1 MADVEIDGR
10 RGGNSSCRRSGGMT
24 QGVDVRRQELLERIK
39 MRQANINTYVREIG
53 RRRELM
59 AKISIVSSTIA
70 ALLAVGPTVGDGFTQ
85 AVQRGL
91 GWASDSSVY
100 RLLCLPI
107 VAINV
112 VAAVF
117 TKLNSSSDPTE
128 RISIAE
134 ACNAALE
141 KLYADVEYGKMAVKY
156 AGGEYGQIVARALF
170 VPEDVTNDAD
180 ATKRISAGVIIPGI
194 AIVFGCI
201 VLLTTVI
208 GLGRGAAATDEPQ
221 VSPQVGLSTHQ
232 VKGGEIYFATVSGFS
247 PSEDVKLTWS
257 GPTNGL
263 MGVLHADSRGSASL
277 GPIHEADPPGTYAIT
292 AIGLTSGQM
301 TSTKLVVQPSN

>member
-1 MADVEIDGR
+1 
-10 RGGNSSCRRSGGMT
+10 MT

-39 MRQANINTYVREIG
+39 TRQVNINAYVRKLG

-59 AKISIVSSTIA
+59 AKISIVSSTTA
-70 ALLAVGPTVGDGFTQ
+70 AVLAVGPTVGGEGFTQ
-85 AVQRGL
+85 TVQRGL

-117 TKLNSSSDPTE
+117 TKLNNSSDPTE

-170 VPEDVTNDAD
+170 VPEDATNDVD
-180 ATKRISAGVIIPGI
+180 SKKRISAGVAIPGI

-208 GLGRGAAATDEPQ
+208 GLGRGAAATEPQ
-221 VSPQVGLSTHQ
+221 VSPQVALSAHQ
-232 VKGGEIYFATVSGFS
+232 VKDGDTYFATISGFS
-247 PSEDVKLTWS
+247 PSEDVKLSWS
-257 GPTNGL
+257 GPTSGL
-263 MGVLHADSRGSASL
+263 MGVLRADSRGTASL
-277 GPIHEADPPGTYAIT
+277 GPIHETDPSGTYAIT

-301 TSTKLVVQPSN
+301 TSTKLVVQRRN

>member
-1 MADVEIDGR
+1 
-10 RGGNSSCRRSGGMT
+10 MT

-39 MRQANINTYVREIG
+39 VRQANINTYVRKLG

-59 AKISIVSSTIA
+59 ARISIVSSTTA
-70 ALLAVGPTVGDGFTQ
+70 AALAVGPTVGGEGFTQ

-107 VAINV
+107 VVINI

-117 TKLNSSSDPTE
+117 TKLNNSSDPTE

-134 ACNAALE
+134 SCNAALE
-141 KLYADVEYGKMAVKY
+141 KLYVDVEYGKVAVKY

-170 VPEDVTNDAD
+170 VPEDATDDAD
-180 ATKRISAGVIIPGI
+180 SKNRMSAGVAIPSM

-208 GLGRGAAATDEPQ
+208 GLGRGVAAAEPQ
-221 VSPQVGLSTHQ
+221 VSAQVALSAHQ
-232 VKGGEIYFATVSGFS
+232 VKDGDTYFANISGFS
-247 PSEDVKLTWS
+247 PSEDVKLSWS

-277 GPIHEADPPGTYAIT
+277 GPIHETDPPGTYAIA

>member
-1 MADVEIDGR
+1 
-10 RGGNSSCRRSGGMT
+10 MT

-39 MRQANINTYVREIG
+39 MRQASINTYVRELG
-53 RRRELM
+53 QRRELM

-70 ALLAVGPTVGDGFTQ
+70 AVLAVGPTVGDGFTQ

-91 GWASDSSVY
+91 GWASDSNVY

-141 KLYADVEYGKMAVKY
+141 KLYADVEYGKVAVKY

-170 VPEDVTNDAD
+170 VPENVDNDAD
-180 ATKRISAGVIIPGI
+180 SKKRISAGVVIPGM

-221 VSPQVGLSTHQ
+221 ASPQVGLSTHQ
-232 VKGGEIYFATVSGFS
+232 VKGGETYFATVSGFS
-247 PSEDVKLTWS
+247 PSEDVKLSWS

>member
-1 MADVEIDGR
+1 
-10 RGGNSSCRRSGGMT
+10 MT

-39 MRQANINTYVREIG
+39 MRQANITTYVRELG

-70 ALLAVGPTVGDGFTQ
+70 AVLAVGPTVGGDGFTQ

-117 TKLNSSSDPTE
+117 TKLNNSSDPTE

-141 KLYADVEYGKMAVKY
+141 KLYADVEYGKVAVKY

-180 ATKRISAGVIIPGI
+180 SKKRMRAGVVIPGM

-232 VKGGEIYFATVSGFS
+232 VKGGETYFATVSGFS
-247 PSEDVKLTWS
+247 PSEDVKLSWS

-277 GPIHEADPPGTYAIT
+277 GPIHETDPPGTYAIT